1 MKYGSKLANMVALI
15 GAAQIALA
23 PAYGEP
29 QGALSAAADTD
40 TGGQALEEI
49 TVTARRKEESLQSVP
64 VSVTAFTAESLRE
77 RSIQTTQ
84 DLQMSTPGVYL
95 SGSGGNENVVY
106 QIRGQSKALSGPSS
120 PAVVS
125 YFAEVPD
132 VTFGSSVPQ
141 YDISS
146 IQVLKGPQGTLFGR
160 NTTGGAVLY
169 TPTAPRFDF
178 GGEVAVTGGNYDDR
192 EIEGAINLPIA
203 DDIFAIRIAGDI
215 HKRAGYTK
223 NLAPT
228 GT

>member
-1 MKYGSKLANMVALI
+1 MKFGSKLDSVVAVVGAAALI
-15 GAAQIALA
+15 GLA
-23 PAYGEP
+23 PAYGQS
-29 QGALSAAADTD
+29 QGSLSAAADTD
-40 TGGQALEEI
+40 TGAQALEEI

-77 RSIQTTQ
+77 KSIETTQ

-106 QIRGQSKALSGPSS
+106 QLGGESNARSGPSS

-125 YFAEVPD
+125 DFAEVPD

-146 IQVLKGPQGTLFGR
+146 LQVLKGPQGTLFGR

-169 TPTAPRFDF
+169 TPAP
-178 GGEVAVTGGNYDDR
+178 
-192 EIEGAINLPIA
+192 
-203 DDIFAIRIAGDI
+203 
-215 HKRAGYTK
+215 
-223 NLAPT
+223 PT
-228 GT
+228 YSFSGSVYCAARHSQ